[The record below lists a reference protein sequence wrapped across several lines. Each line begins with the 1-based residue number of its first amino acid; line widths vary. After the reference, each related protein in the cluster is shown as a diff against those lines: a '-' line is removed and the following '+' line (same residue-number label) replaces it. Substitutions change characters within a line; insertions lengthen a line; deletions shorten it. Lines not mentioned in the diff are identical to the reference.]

1 VSSLLTDRKLISF
14 TELIPKEHWDTPS
27 WIDEELFQESAKIL
41 KEQDIQYA
49 SMKSYHQMCRW
60 NSGLFYKH
68 PALENTQY

>member
-1 VSSLLTDRKLISF
+1 MSF

-49 SMKSYHQMCRW
+49 SMKS
-60 NSGLFYKH
+60 
-68 PALENTQY
+68 